1 MRVGFPKRPVR
12 ARWTLCVCLS
22 VLLCACGEPPEI
34 DLPRANPEIENPR
47 GLSWLSRQ
55 AIDAY
60 LDLNAWWGIN
70 SGYVAVFARDG
81 AVAHATTAGYAD
93 IEAEQPMAIA
103 TRFRIASMTK
113 PVTAVAA
120 LLLVED
126 GRLGLDDPVARYL
139 PAAGALRVA
148 TSPDFGPDG
157 SIPTASLS
165 RPLTVRDL
173 LNFRS
178 GMGSENDESDLG
190 RVWGERQ
197 FRSGEGSLGD
207 RVDRILTAPL
217 YEQPGEQWRYGR
229 SADVLARVVE
239 VAADEPF
246 DQFLQRRIF
255 TPLGMTS
262 TRYLRPLEERAGMAT
277 LYTQDE
283 NQDLVRVEGR
293 DPGGL
298 SWTPGGSGL
307 VSTAGDYLR
316 FALMLWNRG
325 SYAGVRI
332 LAPETVAMMTH
343 PHVTSGVLRDMG
355 MEGLGWGL
363 GIAVVVDPDATPM
376 TDREGDFWWSGYYG
390 TTFFVSPTTGLTGV
404 VLAQNQP
411 GPFSRRPYAVYLAQ
425 AFAFFGL

>member
-1 MRVGFPKRPVR
+1 M
-12 ARWTLCVCLS
+12 
-22 VLLCACGEPPEI
+22 
-34 DLPRANPEIENPR
+34 
-47 GLSWLSRQ
+47 
-55 AIDAY
+55 AID
-60 LDLNAWWGIN
+60 
-70 SGYVAVFARDG
+70 
-81 AVAHATTAGYAD
+81 
-93 IEAEQPMAIA
+93 

-126 GRLGLDDPVARYL
+126 GRLGLDDPVARYI

-148 TSPDFGPDG
+148 TSTDFGPDG
-157 SIPTASLS
+157 SIPTAPIS

-178 GMGSENDESDLG
+178 GMGSANDESDLG

-207 RVDRILTAPL
+207 RVDRVLTAPL

-255 TPLGMTS
+255 TPLGMDS
-262 TRYLRPLEERAGMAT
+262 TRYLPPLEERAGMAT

-293 DPGGL
+293 NPGGL

-325 SYAGVRI
+325 SYDGTRI
-332 LAPETVAMMTH
+332 LAPETIAMMTQ
-343 PHVTSGVLRDMG
+343 PHVPSGVLRDMG

-363 GIAVVVDPDATPM
+363 GIAVVVDPDATPFA
-376 TDREGDFWWSGYYG
+376 DRIFHVHAKDARVDQDRLNDVGILANPLEYHTPKLPGLGDVDWSRFFAVLGDTGYRGPVCVEVEDRVYEDSLASRERALRQSC
-390 TTFFVSPTTGLTGV
+390 TFLRNYIPREEPT
-404 VLAQNQP
+404 
-411 GPFSRRPYAVYLAQ
+411 
-425 AFAFFGL
+425 

>member
-1 MRVGFPKRPVR
+1 MEMVK
-12 ARWTLCVCLS
+12 
-22 VLLCACGEPPEI
+22 PE
-34 DLPRANPEIENPR
+34 EV
-47 GLSWLSRQ
+47 GLSGERLAR
-55 AIDAY
+55 IDAHLRDRY
-60 LDLNAWWGIN
+60 LGPGKI
-70 SGYVAVFARDG
+70 SGALTLVARHG
-81 AVAHATTAGYAD
+81 KVAHCSALGHM
-93 IEAEQPMAIA
+93 ELEQRRPLEEDAI
-103 TRFRIASMTK
+103 FRIYSMTK
-113 PVTAVAA
+113 PITSIATMM
-120 LLLVED
+120 LYEK
-126 GRLGLDDPVARYL
+126 GLFQLRDPVHKFI
-139 PAAGALRVA
+139 PAFRDMGVFQMGTYPAFMTEPAK
-148 TSPDFGPDG
+148 
-157 SIPTASLS
+157 
-165 RPLTVRDL
+165 RPMRIKDL
-173 LNFRS
+173 LSHTS
-178 GMGSENDESDLG
+178 GLTYGFMHRTPVDAGYRKAGL
-190 RVWGERQ
+190 
-197 FRSGEGSLGD
+197 EGVHSAGNLEEVIEKIAAMPLEFSPGD
-207 RVDRILTAPL
+207 AWNYSMST
-217 YEQPGEQWRYGR
+217 
-229 SADVLARVVE
+229 DVLGYLVHVVSGK
-239 VAADEPF
+239 PF